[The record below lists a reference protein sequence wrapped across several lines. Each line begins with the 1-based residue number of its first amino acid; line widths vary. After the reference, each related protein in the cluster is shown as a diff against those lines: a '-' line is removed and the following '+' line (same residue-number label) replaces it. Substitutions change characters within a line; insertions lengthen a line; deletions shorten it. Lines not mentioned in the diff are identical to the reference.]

1 MPQVRIGGR
10 LFDCSIRTHVMGVLN
25 VTPDSFSDGGM
36 WEDPGS
42 AEDHAL
48 EMIAAGADIIDVGG
62 ESTRPRGVAYGEGA
76 RAVSAEEELRRVVPV
91 IRRLAARLTAP
102 ISVDTTKAAVARAA
116 LDAGA
121 TMVNDVSGF
130 RADPAMAGVVAAA
143 GAAGVVMHM
152 RGTPQTMHAHA
163 TYADVTGEVLAEL
176 GAALADAA
184 AAGVD
189 QLIGDPGFGF
199 AKTRDQNLELLRH
212 LRRFHALGR
221 PLLVGVSRK
230 AFIGELTG
238 LPVGERLEGS
248 LAAMTAAI
256 LNGAHIVRVH
266 DVGAAVRAARV
277 ADALRPGP

>member
-1 MPQVRIGGR
+1 
-10 LFDCSIRTHVMGVLN
+10 
-25 VTPDSFSDGGM
+25 M

-152 RGTPQTMHAHA
+152 RGTPQTMHGHA